1 MLSAGFLR
9 LSVSSVMVISTK
21 KATYERVLRKSL
33 VTCYTGLTCVISAA
47 EWHLFLAALLTDLNK
62 DDGLSGPLERPFWT
76 MRNSPQ
82 LQLFAN
88 SCHVKSWH

>member
-21 KATYERVLRKSL
+21 KAAYERVLRKSL

-47 EWHLFLAALLTDLNK
+47 EGHLCLAALLTDLNK
-62 DDGLSGPLERPFWT
+62 DGGLCGPLEQPFWT
-76 MRNSPQ
+76 TGSSLQ

-88 SCHVKSWH
+88 SRHVKSWH